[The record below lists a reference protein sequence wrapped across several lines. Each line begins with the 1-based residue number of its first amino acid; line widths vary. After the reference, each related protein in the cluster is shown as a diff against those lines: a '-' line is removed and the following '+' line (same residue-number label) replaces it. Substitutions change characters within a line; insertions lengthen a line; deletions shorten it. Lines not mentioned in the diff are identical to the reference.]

1 MRLKYNGEKRRV
13 LENPVKYII
22 DSKSH
27 YIQGDCVED
36 EVSIELGFLDGKRK
50 QKKKDKV
57 SFYTFNSHFSGNSY
71 EGELVRLKDIKGDV
85 MSITISSGIVF
96 ILGFLIGFFAVDS
109 LSHLKWGLII
119 GLSAG
124 CIIAALI
131 SLMFWNERRM
141 MLKLADRFML
151 KNTNCRRR

>member
-57 SFYTFNSHFSGNSY
+57 PFYNYNSHFSGNSY
-71 EGELVRLKDIKGDV
+71 EGELVRLKEIKGDV
-85 MSITISSGIVF
+85 MSIAISSGIVF